1 MDLFDEFCADV
12 EKEFTVTR
20 EEPGPEGK
28 DYYTRAE
35 VDEILARERAEI
47 IKELSKEAIENGSR
61 KEEREANG
69 NDSGSD
75 EDIADLSREAEN

>member
-20 EEPGPEGK
+20 EEPGPAGK

-47 IKELSKEAIENGSR
+47 IKELSKEAIENG
-61 KEEREANG
+61 KEERETDG
-69 NDSGSD
+69 NDFGSD
-75 EDIADLSREAEN
+75 EDSADLPRETED

>member
-20 EEPGPEGK
+20 EEPGPAGK

-47 IKELSKEAIENGSR
+47 IKELSKEAIENG

-69 NDSGSD
+69 NDSRPD
-75 EDIADLSREAEN
+75 EDSADLSRETED

>member
-12 EKEFTVTR
+12 EKEFNVTR
-20 EEPGPEGK
+20 EEPGPAGK

-47 IKELSKEAIENGSR
+47 IKELTKEAIENG
-61 KEEREANG
+61 KEERETDG
-69 NDSGSD
+69 NDLGSN
-75 EDIADLSREAEN
+75 EDPADLSRETEN

>member
-20 EEPGPEGK
+20 EQPGTEGK

-47 IKELSKEAIENGSR
+47 IKELSKEEIENGSR
-61 KEEREANG
+61 KEEREADG

-75 EDIADLSREAEN
+75 EDPANLSREAED

>member
-20 EEPGPEGK
+20 EEPGEGK

-47 IKELSKEAIENGSR
+47 IKELSKEAIENG
-61 KEEREANG
+61 KEEREADG
-69 NDSGSD
+69 NDFGSN
-75 EDIADLSREAEN
+75 EDSADLSRETED

>member
-12 EKEFTVTR
+12 EKEFNVTR
-20 EEPGPEGK
+20 EQPGPEGK

-35 VDEILARERAEI
+35 VDEILARERAAM
-47 IKELSKEAIENGSR
+47 IKELSKEAIENGR
-61 KEEREANG
+61 KEEREADG

-75 EDIADLSREAEN
+75 EDPADLLRETED